1 MENLIRV
8 LIVDDHAIVR
18 EGLRA
23 IIGLERDMQVIGEAD
38 DGVKAV
44 QLVRELEPDVII
56 MDLVMPKGSG
66 LEAISKIMQSS
77 PSARILVLTSFA
89 EVEKIFLSIKF
100 GALGYV
106 IKDSDPK
113 ELLKAIRD
121 VAHGAVYLSPEISR
135 QLSYALKL
143 EDVTTPSAIS
153 LDQLTARELEILRLV
168 AQGQSNEEIAQ
179 RLQVSPRTV
188 GVHVSHI
195 LEKLNLSNRT
205 QAALYALRVGL
216 VTL

>member
-23 IIGLERDMQVIGEAD
+23 IIGLEKDMQVIGEAD